1 MGNGA
6 VSHDYTESEQLDEAI
21 NSNVQKKPVASKEV
35 SKSLDGDFN
44 TVGSTPQMSEASSI
58 SKEQPV
64 RSEAKE
70 SKQSDTRSVN
80 SKTKKKV
87 EIEEEVSEVSSSDDM
102 EPVDVL
108 LQFIPFYGQGDP
120 ANDSIVRSALSSLSI
135 EDIDAKDEYGNTLL
149 LLACQYRCEDLAR
162 IMINKGANPNAVN
175 TAGAS
180 CLHFACY
187 QDSSSLPIAKVL
199 LQNGANP
206 DVAESNYG
214 CTPLHY
220 CAGSGDLEFCK
231 LILQYGAQI
240 NAYDYYNYTCVD
252 YAREAGFHDCAN
264 FLQKKLDKTAVKF
277 NQSTKTGGALKA
289 TQSFRNNETSYE
301 DMSYWESHVDPD
313 SGGKYYIHTKSGECL
328 WEAELKERI
337 NAYSKQQ
344 NFREGGGGN
353 SSSNNLLSMKFSS
366 PLPADKPKISEAA
379 LISQATEARL
389 IAFLSKHDPARL
401 VDISSLI
408 EKYKGKEQELL
419 NDLCKQYKVQE
430 DPEFKAFQDKL
441 NELRSVVKQAHV
453 AVTEVSM
460 IDPLLLHDITQETR
474 KKLEAQLQEEKAD
487 IKRKYEQMMD
497 EEKNAYRSTISEKEG
512 LIAKLQTEMD
522 TIMRSKAQMESE
534 LSAFQTKLESIHK
547 SDNSTQSQLHQEL
560 SALADENSALKQEI
574 HSLKQEIYMRQEKV
588 STLEETLAKL
598 TAGKEEM
605 IARDQAMSAERMEQQ
620 RQREQQYHSEL
631 QALEAKYK
639 NNELKLKS
647 DINQMKNENIR
658 IEKALRDEV
667 DALKRAKDREID
679 ELRRYVCFPIFNG
692 VCSYLR
698 YRNAYLFHILLNA

>member
-21 NSNVQKKPVASKEV
+21 NGNVQKKPASSKDV
-35 SKSLDGDFN
+35 PKSLEGDFN
-44 TVGSTPQMSEASSI
+44 AVGSTPQMSEASSM

-70 SKQSDTRSVN
+70 SKDSRSVT

-220 CAGSGDLEFCK
+220 CAGAGDLEFCK

-252 YAREAGFHDCAN
+252 YAREAGFQDCAS
-264 FLQKKLDKTAVKF
+264 FLQKRLDKTAVKF
-277 NQSTKTGGALKA
+277 NQSTKAGGLKS

-337 NAYSKQQ
+337 NAINKQQ
-344 NFREGGGGN
+344 NFREGSN

-366 PLPADKPKISEAA
+366 PLAAEKPKISEAA

-401 VDISSLI
+401 VDIASLI

-453 AVTEVSM
+453 AVTDVSM
-460 IDPLLLHDITQETR
+460 IDPILLHDITQETR
-474 KKLEAQLQEEKAD
+474 KKLEAQLQDEKTD

-497 EEKNAYRSTISEKEG
+497 EDKNSYRSIISEKEG

-522 TIMRSKAQMESE
+522 TIMRSKEQIEKE
-534 LSAFQTKLESIHK
+534 LSAFKTKLDTIHK
-547 SDNSTQSQLHQEL
+547 SDNSTQSQLQQEL
-560 SALADENSALKQEI
+560 SALADENSTLKQEI
-574 HSLKQEIYMRQEKV
+574 HNLKQETYVRQEKV
-588 STLEETLAKL
+588 STLEETLAKV

-605 IARDQAMSAERMEQQ
+605 IAREQALSADRMEQQ

-631 QALEAKYK
+631 QTLEAKYK
-639 NNELKLKS
+639 NSELKLKS
-647 DINQMKNENIR
+647 DLNQMKNENIR
-658 IEKALRDEV
+658 IEKTLRDEI
-667 DALKRAKDREID
+667 DALKRAKDGEID
-679 ELRRYVCFPIFNG
+679 GLRRYAFV
-692 VCSYLR
+692 
-698 YRNAYLFHILLNA
+698 